1 MRDIAA
7 RATGIRCPAGRIT
20 AAIVSE
26 SVYRR
31 VLGAE
36 LDELAPELRPYFDGG
51 QRVGVGSGVFDVA
64 GSPLRILKPVLAFMA
79 WQRILFPEYA
89 HNVPFDV
96 INTPTGGGRLGAVRT
111 FHFAARDRTLR
122 DEMRVLDGHLHDFL
136 GRRGGFEVRMALSV
150 TDGRM
155 RLRSDRQWLH
165 LAGLRLRIPALA
177 TVTVD
182 ESWADGRQ
190 HVDVRLTTPL
200 LGDWFRYA
208 GHFTYGYQ

>member
-1 MRDIAA
+1 MSD
-7 RATGIRCPAGRIT
+7 
-20 AAIVSE
+20 

-36 LDELAPELRPYFDGG
+36 LDQLAPELRPYFDGG
-51 QRVGVGSGVFDVA
+51 PLVGTGSGVFDVA

-89 HNVPFDV
+89 RDVPFDV
-96 INTPTGGGRLGAVRT
+96 VNTPTADGGLGAVRT
-111 FHFAARDRTLR
+111 FHFSGRDRALQ
-122 DEMRVLDGHLHDFL
+122 DEMRVVDGRLHDFL
-136 GRRGGFEVRMALSV
+136 GRRGGFEVRMVLTV

-155 RLRSDRQWLH
+155 QLRSDHQWLH

-190 HVDVRLTTPL
+190 HVDVRLHTPL

-208 GHFTYGYQ
+208 GHFTYGYTGPESRRVN

>member
-1 MRDIAA
+1 MTD
-7 RATGIRCPAGRIT
+7 
-20 AAIVSE
+20 

-79 WQRILFPEYA
+79 WQRILFPSYA
-89 HNVPFDV
+89 RNVPFNV
-96 INTPTGGGRLGAVRT
+96 VNTPTADGGLGAVRT
-111 FHFAARDRTLR
+111 FHFVGRDRVLQ
-122 DEMRVLDGHLHDFL
+122 DEMRVVDGHLHDFL
-136 GRRGGFEVRMALSV
+136 GRRGGFEVRLELTV

-165 LAGLRLRIPALA
+165 LAGVRLRIPALA

-182 ESWADGRQ
+182 ESWADGCQ
-190 HVDVRLTTPL
+190 HVDVRLHTPL

-208 GHFTYGYQ
+208 GHFTYGYENP

>member
-1 MRDIAA
+1 MIEPESSGDSE
-7 RATGIRCPAGRIT
+7 
-20 AAIVSE
+20 VSA

-51 QRVGVGSGVFDVA
+51 QRVGVGSGVFEVA
-64 GSPLRILKPVLAFMA
+64 GSPLRILKPVLVLMA

-89 HNVPFDV
+89 RDVPFDV
-96 INTPTGGGRLGAVRT
+96 VNSPTADGALGAVRT
-111 FHFAARDRTLR
+111 FHFAGRDRVLQ
-122 DEMRVLDGHLHDFL
+122 DEMRVVDGHLHDFL
-136 GRRGGFEVRMALSV
+136 GRQGGFEVRMVLTV

-155 RLRSDRQWLH
+155 QLRSGRQWLH
-165 LAGLRLRIPALA
+165 LAGRRLRIPALA

-182 ESWADGRQ
+182 ESWADGQQ
-190 HVDVRLTTPL
+190 HVDVRLATPL
-200 LGDWFRYA
+200 LGDWFRYS

>member
-1 MRDIAA
+1 M
-7 RATGIRCPAGRIT
+7 T
-20 AAIVSE
+20 E

-31 VLGAE
+31 VLGAS
-36 LDELAPELRPYFDGG
+36 LDLLSPELRPYFDGG
-51 QRVGVGSGVFDVA
+51 QCVGVGSGVFDVA

-89 HNVPFDV
+89 RNVPFDV
-96 INTPTGGGRLGAVRT
+96 INTPTADGDLGAVRT
-111 FHFAARDRTLR
+111 FHFPGRDRALQ
-122 DEMRVLDGHLHDFL
+122 DEMRVVDGHLHDFL
-136 GRRGGFEVRMALSV
+136 GRRGGFEVRLELAV

-155 RLRSDRQWLH
+155 RLRSDRQWLR

-190 HVDVRLTTPL
+190 HVDVRLHTPL

-208 GHFTYGYQ
+208 GHFTYGYE

>member
-1 MRDIAA
+1 M
-7 RATGIRCPAGRIT
+7 
-20 AAIVSE
+20 SE

-51 QRVGVGSGVFDVA
+51 SRVGVGSGVFDVA

-89 HNVPFDV
+89 RNVPFGV
-96 INTPTGGGRLGAVRT
+96 INTPTADGDLGAVRT
-111 FHFAARDRTLR
+111 FHFPGRDRALQ
-122 DEMRVLDGHLHDFL
+122 DEMRVVDGRLHDFL
-136 GRRGGFEVRMALSV
+136 GRRGGFEVRLELTV

-190 HVDVRLTTPL
+190 HVDVRLHTPL
-200 LGDWFRYA
+200 LGDWFRYVGYFA
-208 GHFTYGYQ
+208 YGYN